1 MGIQGPDQ
9 REAEGKMDGLKNGMA
24 YLGEFISLG
33 VAFSWAITAL
43 CFEYASKRVGALALN
58 LLRLILAFLLLGA
71 LLYVFTGSFWPVG
84 ADGKTWVWLSMSGLV
99 GFVFGDFCLFY
110 SYVLIGSRFGQ
121 LLMTLA
127 PPTAAICGALILHE
141 SLHLLAIVG
150 MVVTLC
156 GIAISVISRGE
167 KSGER
172 MHIKLPLKGLWM
184 GIGGGVGQGVGLV
197 FSKLGMEYYGRNAA
211 NQSVDVVHMIPF
223 AASQILSLIHI

>member
-84 ADGKTWVWLSMSGLV
+84 ADGKHGYGCLCRDLSVLSSEI
-99 GFVFGDFCLFY
+99 FVFF
-110 SYVLIGSRFGQ
+110 I
-121 LLMTLA
+121 LM
-127 PPTAAICGALILHE
+127 
-141 SLHLLAIVG
+141 
-150 MVVTLC
+150 
-156 GIAISVISRGE
+156 
-167 KSGER
+167 
-172 MHIKLPLKGLWM
+172 
-184 GIGGGVGQGVGLV
+184 
-197 FSKLGMEYYGRNAA
+197 Y
-211 NQSVDVVHMIPF
+211 
-223 AASQILSLIHI
+223 